1 MCYIEGT
8 ATMIMAR
15 ATATIVASTAVRTI
29 KRIAMVKIALVLVAI
44 ATAMVSH
51 SIMQSSQPPQLLLIS
66 SLLLYPRS

>member
-29 KRIAMVKIALVLVAI
+29 KRIAMVKIALAVVAVAAVLLH
-44 ATAMVSH
+44 T
-51 SIMQSSQPPQLLLIS
+51 IMQSVPAQLLAIS
-66 SLLLYPRS
+66 SLLLDPRS

>member
-15 ATATIVASTAVRTI
+15 ATATIGASTAVRTI
-29 KRIAMVKIALVLVAI
+29 KRIAMVKIAQAVVAVAAVLLH
-44 ATAMVSH
+44 T
-51 SIMQSSQPPQLLLIS
+51 IMQSVPFQLLAIS

>member
-1 MCYIEGT
+1 MSYIEGT

-29 KRIAMVKIALVLVAI
+29 KRIAMVKIALAVVAVAAVLLH
-44 ATAMVSH
+44 T
-51 SIMQSSQPPQLLLIS
+51 IMQSVPAQLLAIS